1 MSDGH
6 TALSRDLSVGE
17 VSVDSTDWELGKLRL
32 WNSNAVH
39 HQVQL
44 SHD

>member
-1 MSDGH
+1 MSGGH
-6 TALSRDLSVGE
+6 TTLGCDLRVGE
-17 VSVDSTDWELGKLRL
+17 VCGDSTDRELGKLRL